1 MRRHSFI
8 VLVAGALAA
17 AAVPPVLAQQQQ
29 QQKEKPPAPG
39 PAKNFVVPTA
49 QHFTLPNGMQVT
61 LVPYG
66 QVPKVDVELVIYGG
80 HALEHADQ
88 VWLSDLMGDMM
99 LEGTTTKTAAQVN
112 DAVATMG
119 GSLDLNTGA
128 DATYIG
134 ADVLSDSGAA
144 LVALIADV
152 ARHPRFPASELPRLK
167 ADRARQLTIAL
178 SEPRNMATARF
189 RAVLYPNHPYGRLFP
204 TTQMLDGYTLE
215 QIRAFYDS
223 SFDAARAHLY
233 VAGRFDSTAMERAI
247 RTAFGDWRAGTPIS
261 LPVPKP
267 VDVRSL
273 HIIDRPGAVQST
285 IYMGLPVID
294 PSNPDWIALQVTN
307 ALLGGSFASRITE
320 NIREQ
325 KGYTYSPISI
335 VSTRYRDAY
344 WAEIADVTTNVTGA
358 SLKEIFG
365 EIDRLRSNAPSVEEL
380 SGIQHYMSGIFILQN
395 SSRAALVNQLE
406 FVDLHGLGRQYLSDY
421 VQRVFA
427 VTPQDVQ
434 RITQQDIDPQR
445 MTIVVAGD
453 RSKIDAQLAPY
464 GTGEP

>member
-1 MRRHSFI
+1 MLKPRFAL
-8 VLVAGALAA
+8 LVAGVLAA
-17 AAVPPVLAQQQQ
+17 ASVSPVLAQQQQ
-29 QQKEKPPAPG
+29 AKEKPPAPG
-39 PAKNFVVPTA
+39 PAKNFVVPPAT
-49 QHFTLPNGMQVT
+49 HFTLPNGMQVT

-66 QVPKVDVELVIYGG
+66 QVPKVDVELVVYGG
-80 HALEHADQ
+80 HAAEHADQ
-88 VWLSDLMGDMM
+88 VWLSDLTGDMM
-99 LEGTTTKTAAQVN
+99 QEGTTTKTAQQVN

-134 ADVLSDSGAA
+134 ADVLSESGPA

-152 ARHPRFPASELPRLK
+152 ARHPRFPASELARLK
-167 ADRARQLTIAL
+167 ADRVRQLTIAL
-178 SEPRNMATARF
+178 SQPQNMATARF
-189 RAVLYPNHPYGRLFP
+189 RAVLYPNHPYGRLYP
-204 TTQMLDGYTLE
+204 TQQMLEGYTLE

-233 VAGRFDSTAMERAI
+233 VAGRFDSAAMERAI
-247 RTAFGDWRAGTPIS
+247 RTAFGGWTAGAPIS
-261 LPVPKP
+261 LPVPHP

-273 HIIDRPGAVQST
+273 HVIDRPGAVQST

-294 PSNPDWIALQVTN
+294 PSNPDWVAMQVTN

-344 WAEIADVTTNVTGA
+344 WAEIADVTTNVTGP

-365 EIDRLRSNAPSVEEL
+365 EIDRLRSTAPSVDEL
-380 SGIQHYMSGIFILQN
+380 RGIQNYMSGIFILQN

-406 FVDLHGLGRQYLSDY
+406 FVDLHGLGRQYLADY
-421 VQRVFA
+421 VHRVYA

-453 RSKIDAQLAPY
+453 RSKIDPQLAAY
-464 GTGEP
+464 GAIEP